1 MLQGRALGRKLLL
14 SPKSTGLMYLSD
26 RIVEAR
32 IAEARDPGEFH
43 QVPGVGT
50 PPVLH
55 HEPMAAL
62 ELRSACPILNHT
74 GCLPPEVGG
83 RREIARLETLLRGL
97 DAGDAD
103 RVQLGKRLDLL
114 RAESRACGR
123 GLPVQR
129 TCAAPI
135 HVRLD
140 APQPPLDE
148 GQSS

>member
-14 SPKSTGLMYLSD
+14 SPKSTGLMCLLD
-26 RIVEAR
+26 R
-32 IAEARDPGEFH
+32 IAEARDPGDH
-43 QVPGVGT
+43 HVPGAGT

-62 ELRSACPILNHT
+62 ELRSACPILYYT
-74 GCLPPEVGG
+74 DCLPPAVEG
-83 RREIARLETLLRGL
+83 RREIARSETLLRGL
-97 DAGDAD
+97 DAGDAG

-114 RAESRACGR
+114 RAELRACGLS
-123 GLPVQR
+123 LPVQR
-129 TCAAPI
+129 ACAAPI

-140 APQPPLDE
+140 APQPRRDE